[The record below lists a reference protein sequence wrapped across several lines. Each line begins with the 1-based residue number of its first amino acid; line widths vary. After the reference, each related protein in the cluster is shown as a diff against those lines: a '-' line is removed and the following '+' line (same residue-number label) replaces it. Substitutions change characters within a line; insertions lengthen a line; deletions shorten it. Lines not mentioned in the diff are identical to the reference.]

1 MPEPQPHQATPVA
14 LMAQAQSEDLVRLPY
29 KRAALLRVLIVDTD
43 FVLVFAD
50 GRKVLIRDGAMQA
63 TARRGY
69 KIVLQ
74 EEELSGDALIGQ
86 AEILDDAEDTQ
97 TWTTPAE
104 LMSSSDAQA
113 QPAAV
118 EPPAEIRPTA
128 AEPPAE
134 VLQKRLLTYGPQQP
148 LKK

>member
-74 EEELSGDALIGQ
+74 EEELSGDTD
-86 AEILDDAEDTQ
+86 LDHTSRTDVVFRRAGATGCCG
-97 TWTTPAE
+97 
-104 LMSSSDAQA
+104 
-113 QPAAV
+113 
-118 EPPAEIRPTA
+118 TA
-128 AEPPAE
+128 S
-134 VLQKRLLTYGPQQP
+134 
-148 LKK
+148 